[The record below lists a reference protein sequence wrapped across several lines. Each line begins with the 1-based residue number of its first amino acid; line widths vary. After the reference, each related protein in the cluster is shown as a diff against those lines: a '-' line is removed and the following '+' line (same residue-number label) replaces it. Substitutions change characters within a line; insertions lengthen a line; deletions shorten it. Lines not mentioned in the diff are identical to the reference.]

1 MSKTKEHWPT
11 LIIMN
16 GRPYQL
22 KELNRR
28 GVDNPCELCDL
39 RTECGYP
46 DGYHDLLEL
55 CTSDDRNEAWYFE
68 EDWTIYGK
76 NLYDFI
82 SPELAKDN
90 K

>member
-22 KELNRR
+22 KELNRQ
-28 GVDNPCELCDL
+28 GVNDPCELCDL
-39 RTECGYP
+39 RLICDAP
-46 DGYHDLLEL
+46 DEYYDLINL
-55 CTSDDRNEAWYFE
+55 CKSDARDDAWYFE
-68 EDWTIYGK
+68 EDWTIFGK